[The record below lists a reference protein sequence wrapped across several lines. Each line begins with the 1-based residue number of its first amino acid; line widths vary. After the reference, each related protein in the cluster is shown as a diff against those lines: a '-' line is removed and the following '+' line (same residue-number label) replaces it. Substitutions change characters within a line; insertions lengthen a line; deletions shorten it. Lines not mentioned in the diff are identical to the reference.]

1 MARLAY
7 LGPMAMAA
15 LVYAVLPACGQ
26 QDDTQRIVAQCS
38 NPPPDRIDS
47 CLEQARVQE
56 ETDPSPEMQKLVAT
70 LIKLQVETR
79 NAPRDLEPPPPSDA
93 DSDSYEAPP
102 VSAPREI
109 APPAMQGNSA
119 DQDDLDEDSPPAM
132 TNGDPQDPPQ
142 GNDGGPEGA

>member
-1 MARLAY
+1 
-7 LGPMAMAA
+7 MAMAA

-70 LIKLQVETR
+70 LIKLQVEAR
-79 NAPRDLEPPPPSDA
+79 NAPRDLESPPPPDA
-93 DSDSYEAPP
+93 DSGSHEASPA
-102 VSAPREI
+102 SAPQEI
-109 APPAMQGNSA
+109 APPAMQDNSA
-119 DQDDLDEDSPPAM
+119 ARDDLDEDSPPAM
-132 TNGDPQDPPQ
+132 TNGDPKNPSQDN
-142 GNDGGPEGA
+142 GGGPEGA